1 MEIAR
6 LERVGGVLLLFESG
20 RRLDPESVRKIVD
33 KSGRVSIS
41 LDPRQSPDRPAADPA
56 SDGALEWLELL
67 IGGMTF
73 DLVGLAPGRPVNL
86 PDIRHRVSLPE
97 EAIQATCEALCLVPG
112 PHLAGGANTIPVVRT
127 LFELIALLAAD
138 MGPQLRTI
146 CWPPAA
152 LATGPEFFRSQ
163 AESWQKSGA
172 FPSRI
177 LAGYRQMSD
186 GGLQSEGLAFFTGQ
200 EIRIEPE
207 SVGDCSTAVQLAS
220 RLVQQLAQH
229 GPLTQS
235 EEVIAPDGGQMR
247 LVPSG
252 NGKFVRVWRN

>member
-1 MEIAR
+1 MDIDR
-6 LERVGGVLLLFESG
+6 LDRIGGVLLLFEG
-20 RRLDPESVRKIVD
+20 GERLDAQSVHEIVD
-33 KSGRVSIS
+33 KLDNVSIS
-41 LDPRQSPDRPAADPA
+41 LDPRDNLDRPETHAGSGP
-56 SDGALEWLELL
+56 ALEWLELL

-73 DLVGLAPGRPVNL
+73 DLVGLAPGRSVDV
-86 PDIRHRVSLPE
+86 PDIRHWVDMPDGTIQTAFDSLF
-97 EAIQATCEALCLVPG
+97 LMPG

-127 LFELIALLAAD
+127 LFELVARFAAEAP
-138 MGPQLRTI
+138 PQLRTI

-152 LATGPEFFRSQ
+152 MATAPDFFRAH
-163 AESWQKSGA
+163 AENWQNGGP
-172 FPSRI
+172 FPSRL
-177 LAGYRQMSD
+177 LAGYKQMSD

-200 EIRIEPE
+200 EIRIEPD
-207 SVGDCSTAVQLAS
+207 SVGDYPTATQLAG

-252 NGKFVRVWRN
+252 NGKFVRVWRS